1 MAKVK
6 TRPQTPLE
14 READRLTAG
23 GYSIISPD
31 HNAINAILADLGK
44 ADLDPRE
51 VETLCKTAKVMGID
65 GFTRIDLLPCGCS
78 RIYKGLALGIDR
90 YPQTIS
96 LRVGG
101 VEGVK
106 PCQKHTKLIGGIK
119 L

>member
-1 MAKVK
+1 MARVK

-14 READRLTAG
+14 READRLAADG
-23 GYSIISPD
+23 CSVISPE
-31 HNAINAILADLGK
+31 HNAIKAILSDLGK
-44 ADLDPRE
+44 ADLEPRE
-51 VETLCKTAKVMGID
+51 VETLCRTAKVAGID
-65 GFTRIDLLPCGCS
+65 GFTRIDQLPCGCC

-90 YPQTIS
+90 TPHTYS

-106 PCQKHTKLIGGIK
+106 PCPKHTELIGSIK